1 VLPRLIGRDIDLTK
15 VRAITDL
22 ARLEDW
28 EDIYFAV
35 LAELQDKTPHRGV
48 TSGESM
54 RRIVSNKL
62 AALSPYL
69 VLIGLF
75 GRPDPVR
82 PCVCA
87 PADPHTT
94 ILA

>member
-62 AALSPYL
+62 TALSPYL

-75 GRPDPVR
+75 GV
-82 PCVCA
+82 VS
-87 PADPHTT
+87 
-94 ILA
+94 LAVASRRRKV